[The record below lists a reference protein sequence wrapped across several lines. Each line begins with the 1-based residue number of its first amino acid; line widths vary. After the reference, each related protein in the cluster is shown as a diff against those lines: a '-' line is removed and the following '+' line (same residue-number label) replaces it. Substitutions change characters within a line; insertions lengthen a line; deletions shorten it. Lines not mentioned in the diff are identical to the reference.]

1 MRDRLKFISLLILSL
16 VILLSPSIRASEAV
30 HEKIALT
37 GALYHAQEVFGPLVH
52 FDTQIFVDL
61 NDIPQAYV
69 FILCNP
75 QNPIL
80 NLIVQEDD
88 ILSDFLS
95 DYEQFGIV
103 TVVAGANKSHVPVIQ
118 MHRGLPDYI
127 LNFMKIKTTITQKT
141 SKDNWKVI
149 RYLYPAPLEFWLEF
163 QIPAPLEALFVR
175 TSDISMTDAD
185 LIADL
190 QYNTSRARGVNLDN
204 DRTERIKRKWEFVES
219 LHFNQTVER
228 GTGDNKL

>member
-1 MRDRLKFISLLILSL
+1 LGPHIS
-16 VILLSPSIRASEAV
+16 ASEEV

-52 FDTQIFVDL
+52 FNTQIFVDL
-61 NDIPQAYV
+61 NDIPQAHV

-75 QNPIL
+75 QNPVL
-80 NLIVQEDD
+80 NLGVSEDD
-88 ILSDFLS
+88 ILSGFLS

-103 TVVAGANKSHVPVIQ
+103 TAVAGANKSHVPVIQ

-127 LNFMKIKTTITQKT
+127 LNFMQIKTTIKQKT

-163 QIPAPLEALFVR
+163 QTPNSLKALFIR
-175 TSDISMTDAD
+175 TSDISMMDAD
-185 LIADL
+185 RIEELR
-190 QYNTSRARGVNLDN
+190 YNTIRARGVNLDK
-204 DRTERIKRKWEFVES
+204 DRIERIKRKWEFVES
-219 LHFNQTVER
+219 LHLNQTGER
-228 GTGDNKL
+228 GNNVNKQ